1 MANYKDLKYVFPA
14 SSIAS
19 GTFADAR
26 IAASNVTQHATDY
39 DDNKIQTNLALVA
52 FKTAVNGSLNKYDLQ
67 DTVIDEFNDLS
78 GIDASASTNEGL
90 SGGSLSGVTFSGSQS
105 QVAGGTGT
113 AIGNMTAEGGLARA
127 FNGTNT
133 ETRANSAMY
142 NSSGSQSDP
151 SYIGK
156 NWGTPK
162 VIDQFRWYGSSDDS
176 FQTNGG
182 NSTMTMRLFGNS
194 TNDFSTATQIG
205 SDQSIGNAR
214 AMSDYSTSQS
224 GMSGTTAYQYHWVAG
239 YVDQGGGA
247 GIIVSEMVFWEI
259 PKSVNNLTG
268 ISTATTASSQPS
280 KADFVML
287 LKNDAG
293 TATINTDVK
302 VFVSRDNGSTY
313 TQATLVD
320 EGSYATNTKIL
331 TAHDIDISS
340 QPSGTSMRYKITT
353 HNQSAGVKET
363 SISAVSFVWK

>member
-1 MANYKDLKYVFPA
+1 MAIIKLNKLSLPDTLDLSAKTLTLPA
-14 SSIAS
+14 SS
-19 GTFADAR
+19 
-26 IAASNVTQHATDY
+26 VTAHATDY

-52 FKTAVNGSLNKYDLQ
+52 FKSAVNGSLAKYDLQ
-67 DTVIDEFNDLS
+67 DTVIDEFNDAT
-78 GIDASASTNEGL
+78 GIDASASTNEGIT
-90 SGGSLSGVTFSGSQS
+90 SGGLSGVVFSGSQT
-105 QVAGGTGT
+105 QLAGGTGT
-113 AIGNMTAEGGLARA
+113 AIGNMTAEGGLSRA
-127 FNGTNT
+127 FDGQNT
-133 ETRANSAMY
+133 ATRANSAMY
-142 NSSGSQSDP
+142 NSSGSASDP

-156 NWGTPK
+156 NWGEAK
-162 VIDQFRWYGSSDDS
+162 VIDMFRWYGSSNDS

-182 NSTMTMRLFGNS
+182 NSTMTMRLFGNN

-205 SDQSIGNAR
+205 ADQSIGNAR
-214 AMSDYSTSQS
+214 AMSDYATSSS

-239 YVDQGGGA
+239 YLDQGGGA
-247 GIIVSEMVFWEI
+247 GIIVSEMIFWEI
-259 PKSVNNLTG
+259 PKTVNNLTG

-287 LKNDAG
+287 LRNDVG
-293 TATINTDVK
+293 TATINTDIK

-313 TQATLVD
+313 TEATLVD

-363 SISAVSFVWK
+363 SISAVSFGWK